1 MKPSEIA
8 DIEDIRME
16 LWLRKRNNGDIQ
28 WTTKDG
34 TRISIKDMSDN
45 HLKNVLNML
54 EKADH
59 IQELYCEYR
68 SYLDDLD

>member
-8 DIEDIRME
+8 DIEDIQME

-34 TRISIKDMSDN
+34 ARIPIKDMSDN

-54 EKADH
+54 EKASH

>member
-8 DIEDIRME
+8 GIEDIQME

-28 WTTKDG
+28 WTTKDS
-34 TRISIKDMSDN
+34 TRIPIKDMSDS

-54 EKADH
+54 ENANH

-68 SYLDDLD
+68 AYLDDLD

>member
-8 DIEDIRME
+8 GIEDIQME

-34 TRISIKDMSDN
+34 TRIPIKDMSDN

-54 EKADH
+54 SHEAASPES
-59 IQELYCEYR
+59 ILQNMW
-68 SYLDDLD
+68 